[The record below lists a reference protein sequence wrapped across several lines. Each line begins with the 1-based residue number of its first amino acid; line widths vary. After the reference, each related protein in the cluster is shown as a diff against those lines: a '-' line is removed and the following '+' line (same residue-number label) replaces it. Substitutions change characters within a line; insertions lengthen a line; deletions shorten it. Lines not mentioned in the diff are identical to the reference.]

1 MFVFNN
7 RNKRWIG
14 SMGAVLMGAA
24 VVCAPMDTQASGAL
38 GSSGQIG
45 ISADLEAVE
54 DTSVLEV
61 AMNDIVI
68 SEFNLEGY
76 SNLGIVTVSEG
87 KVNIRETPS
96 TDGKIVGKIGR
107 DAGCDVLG
115 EEGDW
120 LHIKSGEVEGY
131 IKAEYVLTG
140 TDALQQASTLL
151 KKVAKVTTDG
161 LKVRTEPNT
170 ECEILDM
177 VGSGQSFD
185 VLEELDG
192 WVRIDLDGETG
203 YLSTD
208 YVEVGS
214 QLDEALTISELLYG
228 EGVSNVRVAISDYAK
243 QFIGNP
249 YVWGGTSLTRRGLF
263 RVRTF
268 HLCPLRHQPA
278 AFFQGAG
285 ELRYEDQHRRAAS
298 GRPGF
303 LWKRFRYQPCG
314 SLCGRRT
321 GSARQQRARGH
332 HDFQRELQNSG
343 ESGQTD
349 SGLIAA
355 IITERNTLRQDTSG
369 VIFKDIRNCRRFFMR
384 RKFLAINLF

>member
-1 MFVFNN
+1 
-7 RNKRWIG
+7 
-14 SMGAVLMGAA
+14 MGAVLMGAA

-96 TDGKIVGKIGR
+96 TDGKIVGKIGK

-177 VGSGQSFD
+177 VGSGQSGH
-185 VLEELDG
+185 LREGLPAAAHAHIGGSGPLLSPCHLYELL
-192 WVRIDLDGETG
+192 RTDLLQTEAGG
-203 YLSTD
+203 L
-208 YVEVGS
+208 G
-214 QLDEALTISELLYG
+214 DEAVYLRIVHADVALLRLPIGVQLLLDALLPQALVFGHGLGCVPSGFPAACDDAAGVHAGHEGVVDPAPG
-228 EGVSNVRVAISDYAK
+228 EGVDD
-243 QFIGNP
+243 
-249 YVWGGTSLTRRGLF
+249 
-263 RVRTF
+263 
-268 HLCPLRHQPA
+268 
-278 AFFQGAG
+278 AG
-285 ELRYEDQHRRAAS
+285 RI
-298 GRPGF
+298 
-303 LWKRFRYQPCG
+303 
-314 SLCGRRT
+314 
-321 GSARQQRARGH
+321 
-332 HDFQRELQNSG
+332 
-343 ESGQTD
+343 TD
-349 SGLIAA
+349 
-355 IITERNTLRQDTSG
+355 
-369 VIFKDIRNCRRFFMR
+369 
-384 RKFLAINLF
+384 

>member
-1 MFVFNN
+1 
-7 RNKRWIG
+7 
-14 SMGAVLMGAA
+14 MGAA
-24 VVCAPMDTQASGAL
+24 VVCAPMDAQASGAL

-96 TDGKIVGKIGR
+96 TDGKIVGKIGK

-249 YVWGGTSLTRRGLF
+249 YVWGGTSLTR
-263 RVRTF
+263 
-268 HLCPLRHQPA
+268 
-278 AFFQGAG
+278 GADCSG
-285 ELRYEDQHRRAAS
+285 FVLSIFAHYGISLPHSSRAQAN
-298 GRPGF
+298 
-303 LWKRFRYQPCG
+303 CG
-314 SLCGRRT
+314 T
-321 GSARQQRARGH
+321 TIDGS
-332 HDFQRELQNSG
+332 
-343 ESGQTD
+343 
-349 SGLIAA
+349 
-355 IITERNTLRQDTSG
+355 
-369 VIFKDIRNCRRFFMR
+369 
-384 RKFLAINLF
+384 

>member
-24 VVCAPMDTQASGAL
+24 VVCVPMDVQASGAL
-38 GSSGQIG
+38 GSSSQVG

-96 TDGKIVGKIGR
+96 TDGKIVGKIGK

-115 EEGDW
+115 EEGEW
-120 LHIKSGEVEGY
+120 LRIRSGEVEGY

-140 TDALQQASTLL
+140 TGALQQASTLL

-249 YVWGGTSLTRRGLF
+249 YVWGGTSLTR
-263 RVRTF
+263 
-268 HLCPLRHQPA
+268 
-278 AFFQGAG
+278 GADCSGFVLSIFAHYGISLPHSSRAQANCGTRISTG
-285 ELRYEDQHRRAAS
+285 ELLPGDLVFYGNGSGINHVALYVGGGQVVHAS
-298 GRPGF
+298 NARVGITISSVN
-303 LWKRFRYQPCG
+303 Y
-314 SLCGRRT
+314 RT
-321 GSARQQRARGH
+321 PVKAVR
-332 HDFQRELQNSG
+332 
-343 ESGQTD
+343 
-349 SGLIAA
+349 LI
-355 IITERNTLRQDTSG
+355 QD
-369 VIFKDIRNCRRFFMR
+369 
-384 RKFLAINLF
+384 

>member
-24 VVCAPMDTQASGAL
+24 VVCVPMDVQASGAL
-38 GSSGQIG
+38 GSSSQVG

-96 TDGKIVGKIGR
+96 TDGKIVGKIGK

-115 EEGDW
+115 EEGEW
-120 LHIKSGEVEGY
+120 LRIRSGEVEGY

-249 YVWGGTSLTRRGLF
+249 YVWGGTSLTNGVDCSGFTQQVFANYGISLPHSSKAQAGYGTA
-263 RVRTF
+263 VDVQEA
-268 HLCPLRHQPA
+268 QPGDLIFYA
-278 AFFQGAG
+278 DNGSIYHVVIYIGNGQAV
-285 ELRYEDQHRRAAS
+285 HAS
-298 GRPGF
+298 SAKTGI
-303 LWKRFRYQPCG
+303 KISDVQYDKASCAV
-314 SLCGRRT
+314 SL
-321 GSARQQRARGH
+321 
-332 HDFQRELQNSG
+332 L
-343 ESGQTD
+343 
-349 SGLIAA
+349 
-355 IITERNTLRQDTSG
+355 
-369 VIFKDIRNCRRFFMR
+369 
-384 RKFLAINLF
+384 

>member
-24 VVCAPMDTQASGAL
+24 VVCAPMDAQASGAL

-96 TDGKIVGKIGR
+96 TDGKIVGKIGK

-115 EEGDW
+115 EEGEW
-120 LHIKSGEVEGY
+120 LHIRSGEVEGY

-249 YVWGGTSLTRRGLF
+249 YVWGGTSLTKA
-263 RVRTF
+263 RTVPGSYF
-268 HLCPLRHQPA
+268 LSLPIT
-278 AFFQGAG
+278 
-285 ELRYEDQHRRAAS
+285 AS
-298 GRPGF
+298 ACRILP
-303 LWKRFRYQPCG
+303 
-314 SLCGRRT
+314 GRRRT
-321 GSARQQRARGH
+321 AVRGSAPASC
-332 HDFQRELQNSG
+332 FRETWFSMETVPVSTMWLSMW
-343 ESGQTD
+343 
-349 SGLIAA
+349 AA
-355 IITERNTLRQDTSG
+355 DR
-369 VIFKDIRNCRRFFMR
+369 
-384 RKFLAINLF
+384 